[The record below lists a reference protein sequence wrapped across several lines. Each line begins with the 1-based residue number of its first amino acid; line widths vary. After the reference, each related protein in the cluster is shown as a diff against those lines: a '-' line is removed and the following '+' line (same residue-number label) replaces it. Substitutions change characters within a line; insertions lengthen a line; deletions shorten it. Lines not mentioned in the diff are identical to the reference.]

1 MDLLC
6 RMLNLYSP
14 VENLK
19 DFWWLLNNGYL
30 EKDPNSE
37 SYRPNPKWID
47 KYAVDVTQ
55 EED

>member
-1 MDLLC
+1 
-6 RMLNLYSP
+6 MLNLYSP